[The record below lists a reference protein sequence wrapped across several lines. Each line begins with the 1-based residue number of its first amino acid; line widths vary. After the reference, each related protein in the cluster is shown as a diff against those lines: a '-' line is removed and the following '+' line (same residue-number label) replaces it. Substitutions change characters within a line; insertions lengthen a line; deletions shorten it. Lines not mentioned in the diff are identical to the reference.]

1 MQRYCLALDLKDDE
15 ILIKEYE
22 AHHEA
27 VWPEVLESIH
37 RIGVVHMKIYRVN
50 IRLFMIIEVDETFD
64 FLKMETMTLNNSK
77 VRDWEQIM
85 DNYQQ
90 RLPFA
95 QSGEKWVLMNK
106 IFDL

>member
-1 MQRYCLALDLKDDE
+1 
-15 ILIKEYE
+15 
-22 AHHEA
+22 
-27 VWPEVLESIH
+27 
-37 RIGVVHMKIYRVN
+37 
-50 IRLFMIIEVDETFD
+50 MIIEVDETFD

-95 QSGEKWVLMNK
+95 KSGEKWVLMNK